1 MADKVPAQVT
11 CEWLNQNLSNP
22 GIRVVDMRGYVVAK
36 RVDPGLEEAT
46 YKGAHEEYLH
56 GHIPGAVYAD
66 WTQDIIDKTDSVSVQ
81 IAPPEVFAQAMA
93 ERGISN
99 DTHVIAV
106 DHAGG
111 QFSTRLWWWS
121 QAQRSSAQR
130 P

>member
-36 RVDPGLEEAT
+36 LVEPGLEEAT
-46 YKGAHEEYLH
+46 YKGAYEEYLH

-93 ERGISN
+93 ERGGGIGQSCVPTLHTIASVN
-99 DTHVIAV
+99 DVPCPPA
-106 DHAGG
+106 
-111 QFSTRLWWWS
+111 S
-121 QAQRSSAQR
+121 QR
-130 P
+130 